1 MSAIEVIPWVK
12 FNKLGIKED
21 VEQMVESCTSK
32 MDFVSKVKTK
42 YDLSLA
48 DANVVANKFY
58 QKKEV

>member
-1 MSAIEVIPWVK
+1 
-12 FNKLGIKED
+12 
-21 VEQMVESCTSK
+21 MVESCTSK

>member
-1 MSAIEVIPWVK
+1 MFEIESLKEAFITKRMNIP
-12 FNKLGIKED
+12 
-21 VEQMVESCTSK
+21 
-32 MDFVSKVKTK
+32 FVSKVKTK